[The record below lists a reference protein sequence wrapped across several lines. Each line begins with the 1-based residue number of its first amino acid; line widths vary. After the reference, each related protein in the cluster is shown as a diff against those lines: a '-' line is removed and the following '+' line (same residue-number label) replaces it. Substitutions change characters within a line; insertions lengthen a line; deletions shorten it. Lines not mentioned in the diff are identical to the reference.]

1 MRLKEIE
8 GKEKMYINLDDAPE
22 KSTSPSKIYIQ
33 SISSIEEFNF
43 LKDISPRTFRK
54 IIMLHEPKKVIVK

>member
-1 MRLKEIE
+1 MKLKEIE
-8 GKEKMYINLDDAPE
+8 GKERMYINLDDAPE
-22 KSTSPSKIYIQ
+22 KCTSPSKTYIQ

-43 LKDISPRTFRK
+43 LKDISPRMFKK

>member
-8 GKEKMYINLDDAPE
+8 GKKKMYINLDDAPQ

-43 LKDISPRTFRK
+43 LKDVSPRMFRK
-54 IIMLHEPKKVIVK
+54 IIMLHKPQKVIPK